1 MTKVSLPSMLQASL
15 QAMLRPAMWLP
26 GVRNLHC
33 HKVTWQSDRPQL
45 DVLAALVNAVQQIKA
60 TDDTGA
66 FYDIHK
72 VDKDKFFLR
81 VFCFT
86 RAEWLDVVEIEVLKD
101 QIEAKSFSSGLFPL
115 IIPFAFLLNLVFFW
129 VPFYDN
135 KFNQNRLDLFKH
147 YTDMAISTK
156 RTTDSGSSGQEHVA
170 DPQVNPV
177 NNTDT
182 INNSDI
188 NTTPVQS

>member
-101 QIEAKSFSSGLFPL
+101 QIE
-115 IIPFAFLLNLVFFW
+115 VFFW

-147 YTDMAISTK
+147 YTDMAISTT
-156 RTTDSGSSGQEHVA
+156 RTTDSGSSGQENVA